1 MIDPRDGRL
10 NISARSVSCALPVRS
25 SFVPCPRSL
34 CGARASALRFAS
46 QGSCAGGSLGG
57 AGFTL
62 LEILLSL
69 AIIALVG
76 TVLIGGSA
84 QLLTEH
90 PASADEVFNQAVQ
103 EARKTALKSEKPVRL
118 VFKKDQDQTAKRFA
132 IVDSAAPP
140 APLDPFAIVVP
151 DPNAG
156 VLQEFPIPAAGD
168 LDVSFLTSQK
178 GGNSILIGGIAIETQ
193 TLPYVTFYPDGTC
206 SPFRAQF
213 MKDGA
218 THTTP
223 IDPWTCASMLTPPDP
238 NAPPAP

>member
-1 MIDPRDGRL
+1 M
-10 NISARSVSCALPVRS
+10 RS
-25 SFVPCPRSL
+25 SFVSRPSPPRA
-34 CGARASALRFAS
+34 ARGPVLRLVRHSFS
-46 QGSCAGGSLGG
+46 DGGSLGEG
-57 AGFTL
+57 GFTQ

-69 AIIALVG
+69 AIIALIG

-84 QLLTEH
+84 QLLSEH
-90 PASADEVFNQAVQ
+90 PASPDEIFDKAVQ

-118 VFKKDQDQTAKRFA
+118 VFKKDQDQAAKRFA

-140 APLDPFAIVVP
+140 APLDPFTIIVP

-178 GGNSILIGGIAIETQ
+178 GGNSILIGGIALETQ

-213 MKDGA
+213 MKNGA

-223 IDPWTCASMLTPPDP
+223 IDPWTCAPMLTSPDP